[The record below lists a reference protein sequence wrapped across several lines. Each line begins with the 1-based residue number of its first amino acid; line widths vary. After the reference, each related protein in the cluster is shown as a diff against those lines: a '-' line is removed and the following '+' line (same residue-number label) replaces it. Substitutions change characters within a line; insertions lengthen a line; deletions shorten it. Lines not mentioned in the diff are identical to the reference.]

1 MSRFNTSTNHPII
14 PNSQQYMYE
23 QQFISIHSEDR
34 DITKFPNS
42 SEFTIE
48 LPQDYQNVQG
58 VVLSDWTFPS
68 NYNVFSQIQNNTYL
82 IIKITDPYNPGAFGI
97 YNPYQ
102 TAIFE
107 YLYSQINTEILIP
120 IQEGFYNPEQMA
132 KELTNRMN
140 EVLTQNIAKYLSTTN
155 PAFLEQFTGYTEFVV
170 VYNSVSQRLW
180 FGNSS
185 SKFVLVN
192 DSKTYVTLSVAEG
205 ASCAK
210 RSQLPDYSNW
220 GLPAYLGFTRIT
232 QTAIKAVSN
241 SETRFYYGDV
251 LSKDD
256 NGYWIE
262 PNPEL
267 VGSSV
272 YFIVA
277 PFKLNLM
284 GFSHFYME
292 IAGMN
297 ALDETIPYAVSGLTR
312 HTNETNGIVKSA
324 FAKIPVPV
332 VPLAQWFD
340 YDSRVFKIYNPP
352 AERIRKL
359 SIRIR
364 YHNGQLVD
372 FGTFPYSFT
381 LEFTI
386 FNPQI
391 QKKYKMYVPET
402 IENN

>member
-58 VVLSDWTFPS
+58 VVLSEWVFPT

-82 IIKITDPYNPGAFGI
+82 IIKITDPYNPGSFGI
-97 YNPYQ
+97 YNPLQ

-120 IQEGFYNPEQMA
+120 IQEGFYTPEQMA

-140 EVLTQNIAKYLSTTN
+140 EVLTQNITKYLSITN
-155 PAFLEQFTGYTEFVV
+155 PEFLEQFTGYTEFVV
-170 VYNSVSQRLW
+170 VCNSVSHRLW

-210 RSQLPDYSNW
+210 RSQLPDFSNW
-220 GLPAYLGFTRIT
+220 GLPAYLGFTRVA

-256 NGYWIE
+256 NGYWIK

-277 PFKLNLM
+277 PFKLNIM
-284 GFSHFYME
+284 GFTHFYME

-312 HTNETNGIVKSA
+312 HTNETNGVVKSA
-324 FAKIPVPV
+324 FAKIPIVFRNTQWLDLESPV
-332 VPLAQWFD
+332 
-340 YDSRVFKIYNPP
+340 YKIYNPP

-372 FGTFPYSFT
+372 FGLCPFSFM

-402 IENN
+402 IEMG